1 MLPISQRG
9 QHMPPSPIR
18 KLVPYAEAARKKGIK
33 VYHLNIG
40 QPDIET
46 PPSVLNAVRHT
57 GMREGERAVALP
69 QQRPDRSLDPAPLGV
84 ILEERK
90 ERVEASTLISRL
102 SLECALF
109 SGSSHLR
116 WVQRTR
122 VTRASVRKDT

>member
-1 MLPISQRG
+1 VRQPFDVAFATEQAAQQVAEIPVVKRPGHQVVHYSLAQLG
-9 QHMPPSPIR
+9 QEP
-18 KLVPYAEAARKKGIK
+18 
-33 VYHLNIG
+33 
-40 QPDIET
+40 
-46 PPSVLNAVRHT
+46 AVTGDT